1 MKLPPLKTLLACAVC
16 LATLAWLYGG
26 DLRDASRARSAEV
39 SAFLEPPPVVWPTM
53 VLAAAAGVLGVVLWG
68 LVRGRGEDFKGY
80 RLPPILLLCAL
91 AFDLVRAERESLL
104 RPEDLSVAVLKHFEE
119 GAEAL
124 SDGRTVPVDPARLQ
138 PLLAELEPP
147 PYLVRGQRV
156 AAWSLQVRQECQGPV
171 REAPGLEVGTLIY
184 CVAPGR
190 QTAWVSLVALPAG
203 ERFGAPTV
211 FSVDGQ
217 PYVAV
222 VQPTPPEGGEP
233 LEPPLAPSVEA
244 PAEAPA
250 PSVAPE
256 ATDAGALAP
265 APTP

>member
-1 MKLPPLKTLLACAVC
+1 MKRPSLKTLLACAVC

-26 DLRDASRARSAEV
+26 DLLEASRARSAEV
-39 SAFLEPPPVVWPTM
+39 SAFLEPPPVVWPAM
-53 VLAAAAGVLGVVLWG
+53 VLTAGVGVLGVVLWG
-68 LVRGRGEDFKGY
+68 LVRGRGQDFKGY

-91 AFDLVRAERESLL
+91 AFDLVRAERQSLL
-104 RPEDLSVAVLKHFEE
+104 RPEDLSVAVLHHLEA

-124 SDGRTVPVDPARLQ
+124 SDGRTVPTEPARLQ
-138 PLLAELEPP
+138 PLLAELGPP

-171 REAPGLEVGTLIY
+171 REAPGLAVGTLIY
-184 CVAPGR
+184 CVAPNR

-203 ERFGAPTV
+203 ERSGVPSV
-211 FSVDGQ
+211 FSMDGQ

-222 VQPTPPEGGEP
+222 VQPTPPEQAAPLAPP
-233 LEPPLAPSVEA
+233 LEPSV
-244 PAEAPA
+244 EAPA